1 MESILPYLLNTVL
14 GAGGAWLTNMLKK
27 NNLSMPM
34 NLLSGAVGGN
44 VIPLIVQ
51 AIMGADSST
60 MIMNSIMAL
69 VGGGLG
75 SFIGGMVSKT
85 PAT

>member
-14 GAGGAWLTNMLKK
+14 GAGGAWLTTMLKK

-34 NLLSGAVGGN
+34 NLLSGAIGGN
-44 VIPLIVQ
+44 AVPLILQ

-60 MIMNSIMAL
+60 MILNSIMAL